1 MLPIGHGKAQELM
14 PPQGSPLAS
23 SPSPSTDDDF
33 RHAPSVGRQPSE
45 AGLRSMANRF
55 RTKTLLLQS
64 PDDAAQNEAER
75 ILRRLCPDM
84 SQASL
89 RHLRQERIQQEC
101 DLAALDKEDL
111 QQLGLSM
118 VQRARVLSWSR
129 AKLSAGPAS
138 QRQRDAAEEE
148 EDAQK
153 LNSPKFEFEREQS
166 ASEAEASFR
175 LDTLE
180 SDGDFW
186 CDLWNTWSLQE
197 KSGECPCMFDATQL
211 VGPSLHNRHDD
222 VREDLLEAL
231 FDLSPERIFEVFQ
244 AHSSRYHFLKTGR
257 QLSSAL
263 GAYGLPE
270 PAKPIRQKIISA
282 VCQNADLGLQLP
294 EFEAIVSRTV
304 LARLVTGLEQHCQAI
319 KCLKVTDYSTR
330 GIEPDTPKSLPEDQ
344 CRRFFFGHRSS
355 HGQSAVRWVH
365 VTGLELSV
373 VLALAV
379 KYSLHPL
386 AVEDTIQQ
394 NPCKIDRY
402 GDHYFGT
409 IERISLTH
417 QRKEHGPVEVLG
429 HHVSFFCSGAPN
441 MDTVITVCQEDQSFE
456 KEWPHAGNTL
466 VSTTLQ
472 RPELKLM
479 KIEKR
484 LRQPMSRLRER
495 RANFFVHAVLDICA
509 DEISDVVR
517 AFGNRLQ
524 VLEQDA
530 SQANRVDWAGEEAA
544 TIRTQLALVDRR
556 AKSLQRVVRRL
567 LSDEDFSEGMFSYL
581 SDVVDHLEEARD
593 DSGRL
598 SEKCVG
604 IQQMHDR
611 LAEQEQDQLLRDQE
625 MLRAQQAD
633 RLNNI
638 LFVLTLVTTIF
649 CPAQFL
655 CGVYGMNFVD
665 DTGRPGIPELL
676 WKNGYLYF
684 WLLILGYLIVAFVS
698 AAHLYRFFKSVDAKA
713 IDADSVS
720 AEQQRSR
727 HTVGLRR
734 RRQYHSLSSM
744 SLLDGPDP
752 EVPGGAPHP
761 L

>member
-1 MLPIGHGKAQELM
+1 MLPIGNGKAQELV

-55 RTKTLLLQS
+55 RTKTLLMQS
-64 PDDAAQNEAER
+64 PHDAAQNEAER

-89 RHLRQERIQQEC
+89 RHLRQERIQQER

-129 AKLSAGPAS
+129 GKNSGGS
-138 QRQRDAAEEE
+138 QWQRDAEE

-153 LNSPKFEFEREQS
+153 QSPKFEFEREQS

-175 LDTLE
+175 LDSVE

-197 KSGECPCMFDATQL
+197 ASGECPCIFDATQL

-222 VREDLLEAL
+222 VREDLLESL

-263 GAYGLPE
+263 AAYGLPE
-270 PAKPIRQKIISA
+270 PGKPIRQKIISA
-282 VCQNADLGLQLP
+282 VCQNADLGLQLQ

-330 GIEPDTPKSLPEDQ
+330 SIEPDIPKSLPEDQ

-355 HGQSAVRWVH
+355 QVAHGQSSVRWVH

-456 KEWPHAGNTL
+456 KEWPHAGSTL

-530 SQANRVDWAGEEAA
+530 SQSNRVDSAGEEAA

-598 SEKCVG
+598 AEKCMG

-625 MLRAQQAD
+625 LLRAQQAD

-665 DTGRPGIPELL
+665 DAGRPAIPELL

-684 WLLILGYLIVAFVS
+684 WLLIVGYLIVAFVS

-720 AEQQRSR
+720 AEQQRSH

-752 EVPGGAPHP
+752 EVPEGAPHP

>member
-1 MLPIGHGKAQELM
+1 MQNCQMVCYSIVARGVDSLLSLCCIVPV
-14 PPQGSPLAS
+14 SCVAS
-23 SPSPSTDDDF
+23 RDPNM
-33 RHAPSVGRQPSE
+33 GQ
-45 AGLRSMANRF
+45 
-55 RTKTLLLQS
+55 
-64 PDDAAQNEAER
+64 
-75 ILRRLCPDM
+75 
-84 SQASL
+84 
-89 RHLRQERIQQEC
+89 
-101 DLAALDKEDL
+101 EDL

-129 AKLSAGPAS
+129 AKLSAGPSSS
-138 QRQRDAAEEE
+138 QRQREAAEEE
-148 EDAQK
+148 KEEEHAQK
-153 LNSPKFEFEREQS
+153 QKLSPRFEFEREQS

-567 LSDEDFSEGMFSYL
+567 LSDEDFSEGPLGPCKASNTRRPIGSCL
-581 SDVVDHLEEARD
+581 DCA
-593 DSGRL
+593 
-598 SEKCVG
+598 
-604 IQQMHDR
+604 
-611 LAEQEQDQLLRDQE
+611 
-625 MLRAQQAD
+625 
-633 RLNNI
+633 NI
-638 LFVLTLVTTIF
+638 S
-649 CPAQFL
+649 Q
-655 CGVYGMNFVD
+655 
-665 DTGRPGIPELL
+665 
-676 WKNGYLYF
+676 
-684 WLLILGYLIVAFVS
+684 
-698 AAHLYRFFKSVDAKA
+698 
-713 IDADSVS
+713 
-720 AEQQRSR
+720 
-727 HTVGLRR
+727 
-734 RRQYHSLSSM
+734 
-744 SLLDGPDP
+744 
-752 EVPGGAPHP
+752 
-761 L
+761 

>member
-1 MLPIGHGKAQELM
+1 
-14 PPQGSPLAS
+14 
-23 SPSPSTDDDF
+23 
-33 RHAPSVGRQPSE
+33 
-45 AGLRSMANRF
+45 
-55 RTKTLLLQS
+55 
-64 PDDAAQNEAER
+64 
-75 ILRRLCPDM
+75 
-84 SQASL
+84 
-89 RHLRQERIQQEC
+89 
-101 DLAALDKEDL
+101 
-111 QQLGLSM
+111 M
-118 VQRARVLSWSR
+118 VQRARVLAWSR
-129 AKLSAGPAS
+129 AKCYGL
-138 QRQRDAAEEE
+138 QRQDTQDE
-148 EDAQK
+148 EDSEIR
-153 LNSPKFEFEREQS
+153 SPKFEFEREQS
-166 ASEAEASFR
+166 ASEAENSFR
-175 LDTLE
+175 LDTVE

-186 CDLWNTWSLQE
+186 CDLLYKWSSDEPSVDCQCIL
-197 KSGECPCMFDATQL
+197 DATQL
-211 VGPSLHNRHDD
+211 VGPSLNNRHDD
-222 VREDLLEAL
+222 VREDLLESL
-231 FDLSPERIFEVFQ
+231 FDLSPERIFEVFE
-244 AHSSRYHFLKTGR
+244 AHSSRTHLLATGK
-257 QLSSAL
+257 QLAKAL
-263 GAYGLPE
+263 QAYGLPE
-270 PAKPIRQKIISA
+270 PAMPIRQKILAA
-282 VCQNADLGLQLP
+282 VSRNPSEGLQLQ

-304 LARLVTGLEQHCQAI
+304 LARLVTGLEQHPRAI
-319 KCLKVTDYSTR
+319 ECLKVTDYSVR
-330 GIEPDTPKSLPEDQ
+330 SIEPEKPQPLSEDK
-344 CRRFFFGHRSS
+344 CRQFFFGHRPTVSN
-355 HGQSAVRWVH
+355 GIQSAVRWVH

-417 QRKEHGPVEVLG
+417 QRKEHGPVEVMG
-429 HHVSFFCSGAPN
+429 HHVSFFCAGAPN

-456 KEWPHAGNTL
+456 KEWPHAGTTS

-472 RPELKLM
+472 RPELKLK

-530 SQANRVDWAGEEAA
+530 TEANRVDSAGQEAA

-556 AKSLQRVVRRL
+556 GKSLQRVVRRL
-567 LSDEDFSEGMFSYL
+567 LADEDFSEGMFSYL

-598 SEKCVG
+598 AEKCIG
-604 IQQMHDR
+604 LQQMHDR
-611 LAEQEQDQLLRDQE
+611 LAEQEQDKLLRDQE
-625 MLRAQQAD
+625 MLRAKQAD

-665 DTGRPGIPELL
+665 EAGRPAIPELL
-676 WKNGYLYF
+676 WTNGYLYF
-684 WLLILGYLIVAFVS
+684 WLLIIGYLIVAFVS
-698 AAHLYRFFKSVDAKA
+698 AAYLYRFFKSLDVK
-713 IDADSVS
+713 VS
-720 AEQQRSR
+720 AGARFADAEPETR
-727 HTVGLRR
+727 HHAGGFRR
-734 RRQYHSLSSM
+734 RRQYYSLSSS
-744 SLLDGPDP
+744 SLLEAGADP
-752 EVPGGAPHP
+752 EGHPHP